1 MTQELPPGALALAS
15 LLKAGALEESGWAL
29 EHLKRE
35 APQLALTHFIDAQ
48 LAYAAQ
54 DWPRLASSAR
64 LCWCLGGR
72 DAWVA
77 LVLGGLAMS
86 VGLNELTAHL
96 EASAGVSSAPL
107 AELSPQEQSA
117 TRRALTA
124 PLSAPSAPP
133 SAPTSSPI
141 SPPISPPVS
150 PAPSLSTVKRA
161 PLTSPPPEWLERSG
175 ARERVTPLSQKTLAD
190 WLERSQRR
198 APTALNHAL
207 LPSWLEGRQPER
219 GLSVE
224 QAVDAQTPLEEG
236 ISVALSLELPQAPLQ
251 ALKLSEPLL
260 SQPGRE
266 PRTLQ
271 GTFLLITYPQA
282 LSLLDL
288 ARPQAP
294 WYFKREEISALTST
308 LTPSEWRLAVRFHD
322 GREVS
327 FKRSAGVRGGLEEY
341 AEAGEAL
348 SAWLTPS

>member
-15 LLKAGALEESGWAL
+15 LLKAGALEESDWAL

-48 LAYAAQ
+48 LAYTAQ

-96 EASAGVSSAPL
+96 EATAGGSSAPFAPL

-124 PLSAPSAPP
+124 PLSAA
-133 SAPTSSPI
+133 SAPT
-141 SPPISPPVS
+141 SPPVS
-150 PAPSLSTVKRA
+150 PAPSLSIEKRR
-161 PLTSPPPEWLERSG
+161 PLASPAPEWLERSG
-175 ARERVTPLSQKTLAD
+175 DRERVTPLSQSSLTD

-198 APTALNHAL
+198 APTVLSQAS
-207 LPSWLEGRQPER
+207 LPSWIEGRQSER

-224 QAVDAQTPLEEG
+224 QAVDAQAPLEEG
-236 ISVALSLELPQAPLQ
+236 MSTALSLELPQAPLY
-251 ALKLSEPLL
+251 ALKLSAPLL

-271 GTFLLITYPQA
+271 GAFLLLAYPQA

-294 WYFKREEISALTST
+294 WYFKREELSVLTST

-327 FKRSAGVRGGLEEY
+327 FKHSAGVRGGLEGY
-341 AEAGEAL
+341 AEAGEVL
-348 SAWLTPS
+348 SAWLTPP